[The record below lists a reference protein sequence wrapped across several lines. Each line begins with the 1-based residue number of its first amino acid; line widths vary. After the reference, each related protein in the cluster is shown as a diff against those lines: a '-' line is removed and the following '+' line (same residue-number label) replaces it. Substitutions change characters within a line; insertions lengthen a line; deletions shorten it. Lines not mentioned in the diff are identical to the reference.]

1 MNKNNAH
8 FDSAYGKFSQL
19 PKTDSPEIAF
29 IGRSNVGKS
38 TLINKFFNRKNLART
53 SSMPGKTIT
62 INFYKCDELTFVDL
76 PGYGYAK
83 ASKSEQSRIYAL
95 INDYLGS
102 DRNIRFVFVLLDMR
116 RVPSVIDLEIVNF
129 LQDKG
134 LDYAVYITKS
144 DKLNKTEFK
153 KQLDYFKENFDTVI
167 LNVDELT
174 EKIESLDR

>member
-1 MNKNNAH
+1 MNKNNAY

-62 INFYKCDELTFVDL
+62 INFYKCDGLTFADL

-83 ASKSEQSRIYAL
+83 ASKSEQSRIYSL

-102 DRNIRFVFVLLDMR
+102 DRNIKFVFVLLDMR
-116 RVPSVIDLEIVNF
+116 RIPSPVDLEIVDYLN
-129 LQDKG
+129 KRG

-144 DKLNKTEFK
+144 DKLNKTQFN
-153 KQLDYFKENFDTVI
+153 KQLDYFKLNFNTVLFNI
-167 LNVDELT
+167 EELT
-174 EKIESLDR
+174 DKIENLE